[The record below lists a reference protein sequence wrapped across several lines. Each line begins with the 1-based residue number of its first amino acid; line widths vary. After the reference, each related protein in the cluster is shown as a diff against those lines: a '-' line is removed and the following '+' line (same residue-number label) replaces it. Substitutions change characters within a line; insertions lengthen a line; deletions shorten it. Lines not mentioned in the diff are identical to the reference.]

1 MTHDPM
7 CPCESHKQPHVQH
20 LNGVCHYCQCDL
32 IAKVRADQ
40 KSLDSQTFRQ
50 VDRDWYAEFLE
61 GEGASYRDWFEMWLD
76 QYRMTLTA
84 RFSDALFPDK
94 P

>member
-1 MTHDPM
+1 MTHDPL
-7 CPCESHKQPHVQH
+7 CPRASHHKFCEGCTPQC
-20 LNGVCHYCQCDL
+20 GGCQCNL
-32 IAKVRADQ
+32 IARVRADQ
-40 KSLDSQTFRQ
+40 KFLDSQTFRQ

-76 QYRMTLTA
+76 QYRMTLTV
-84 RFSDALFPDK
+84 RFSDALFPEK